1 MELFDFDLE
10 LESDKLL
17 ILLITTDLLFLIFH
31 ILHVFHGSIGL
42 FYDINF
48 SLQQDQGFAEVF
60 QYLKEYWC
68 ALLLFVLA
76 FRTKSLLYFSW
87 GLLFVYFL
95 VDDAFSIHEV
105 LGKELGESLGDL
117 RLFGLQAGD
126 FGELFVSGF
135 FGALF
140 FVAIVVT
147 YRANDDE
154 AKRFSHYLF
163 TMLLIFLLFGVVA
176 SFVKR
181 LSPDPAWQFILGT
194 VEESGEMLV
203 MSVIMWFVIGFTPEQ
218 I

>member
-17 ILLITTDLLFLIFH
+17 ILLITTDVLFLIFH
-31 ILHVFHGSIGL
+31 ILHVFHGSVGL

-48 SLQQDQGFAEVF
+48 SLQQEQGFAEVF

-68 ALLLFVLA
+68 VVLLLILA

-87 GLLFVYFL
+87 ALLFGYFL
-95 VDDAFSIHEV
+95 VDDSFGVHEV
-105 LGKELGESLGDL
+105 MGEELGQNLGDL
-117 RLFGLQAGD
+117 QVFGLQATD

-135 FGALF
+135 FGVLF
-140 FVAIVVT
+140 LTAIGVT
-147 YRANDDE
+147 YRVNDDE

-163 TMLLIFLLFGVVA
+163 IMLLIFLLFGVVT

-181 LSPDPAWQFILGT
+181 LSPDATWQFILGT

-203 MSVIMWFVIGFTPEQ
+203 MSVIIWFVIGFTPETV
-218 I
+218 